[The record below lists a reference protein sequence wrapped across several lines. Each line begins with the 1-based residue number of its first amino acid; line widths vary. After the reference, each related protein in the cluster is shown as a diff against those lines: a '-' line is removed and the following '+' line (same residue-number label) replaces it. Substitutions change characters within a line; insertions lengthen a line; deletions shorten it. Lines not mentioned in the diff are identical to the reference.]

1 MGTNRFMIGKIN
13 IRIYV
18 LVNTSKDVRLMCL
31 MTRTQKT
38 RRYAI
43 VLADVLASV
52 REEKLRNE
60 AFIPLANYTSTI
72 DIHRQSP
79 SELTRKTQ

>member
-13 IRIYV
+13 IRILYII
-18 LVNTSKDVRLMCL
+18 VNTSKDVRIMCL

-43 VLADVLASV
+43 ALADVLVSLRV
-52 REEKLRNE
+52 EK
-60 AFIPLANYTSTI
+60 
-72 DIHRQSP
+72 
-79 SELTRKTQ
+79 